1 MNLEKF
7 WPEWTVEEILGQGA
21 YGTVYKIRKGSGGTE
36 SFSALKVIHIPVSKS
51 ELQNLYEQG
60 MDDGGVRKLLLQ
72 DVEALENEIK
82 TMVSL
87 KSAAGIVA
95 IEDYYVEEIK
105 DEIGWVI
112 YIRMELLESLQSYVR
127 RTGQLSRREA
137 LDMACDLC
145 DALIACESRHI
156 IHRDIKPANIFR
168 NEFGQFKLGDF
179 GVARQMEGTTSAA
192 TRVGT
197 PSFEAPELF
206 MGQGYDHTVDIYGLG
221 MVLYTYLNKGRKP
234 FYPPYPQELTR
245 ENMQQ
250 AMEKRLSGAEIPA
263 ISEVDWELM
272 SILRKACAFRKEN
285 RYQTADAMK
294 QALEDYIYYLNHQKS
309 AGPGADTNGT
319 SLPADREGT
328 VANWSGGTASGWRTP
343 ADDPE
348 DEPTMLL
355 GKGGQDSQSG
365 ENGKTIPGQE
375 PIINR
380 ETIPGQEQDPIGAT
394 DKNWETVPGQEP
406 LREENEKKT
415 SRKAWVISGL
425 ITALVL
431 AGTGGYFYKMF
442 RNEDNGQTLPSKI
455 AAEAS
460 GTPTPAPANTESPA
474 PKSTTTPAPKST
486 PTPAPK
492 STPTP
497 TPKSTP
503 TPAPKSTP
511 TPTPTN
517 TSAPKSVL
525 TNTSTPVL
533 TSTKAPVPTNT
544 PTPVPTNTPTP
555 VPTNTPTP
563 TNTPVPTNTPTPV
576 PTNTPTPAPT
586 NTPTPVPTNTPTP
599 APTNTPTPVP
609 TNTPTPVPTNTPT
622 PVPTNTPVPT
632 PTPLMQLEYSQVV
645 NGSALHDIFLDLAES
660 KIDLMQLNPELDH
673 KIKAFARAEEI
684 PSGAEKV
691 LISEIGYL
699 PAYVWFEEETGTLWW
714 YSDAQNL
721 RLNQDCKGMFAFF
734 AGLESV
740 DLSGVQTSDT
750 TDMSEMFYC
759 CESLKNLDLS
769 AFDTSCVTN
778 MRRMFSGCSQLA
790 EVNLKSFDT
799 SNVTDM
805 EAMFYYCEQLKLL
818 DVTGFDTSNVVTM
831 RGMFEGCRSL
841 ERLNLSYFDTYS
853 VTDMS
858 GMFRNCTSL
867 EIVDLS
873 GFVMK
878 NVASWD
884 EMFKGCESLKNVL
897 AEDDILGEI
906 AEER

>member
-51 ELQNLYEQG
+51 ELHNLYEQG
-60 MDDGGVRKLLLQ
+60 MDDEGVRKLLLQ

-87 KSAAGIVA
+87 KSAAGIVV
-95 IEDYYVEEIK
+95 IEDYYVEELK

-234 FYPPYPQELTR
+234 FYPPYPLELTR

-285 RYQTADAMK
+285 RYQTADTMK
-294 QALEDYIYYLNHQKS
+294 HALEDYIYHLNHQKS
-309 AGPGADTNGT
+309 AGPGADTYGT
-319 SLPADREGT
+319 SLPSEREGA
-328 VANWSGGTASGWRTP
+328 VADWSGGDSGWKTP
-343 ADDPE
+343 ADDLE

-355 GKGGQDSQSG
+355 GQGTMGGQSG
-365 ENGKTIPGQE
+365 GNAKTIPDQE
-375 PIINR
+375 QDKSRESIPDQEANKSR
-380 ETIPGQEQDPIGAT
+380 ETISDQEIA
-394 DKNWETVPGQEP
+394 
-406 LREENEKKT
+406 REGTEKKT

-425 ITALVL
+425 ITAAVL
-431 AGTGGYFYKMF
+431 AGTGGYFYTMF
-442 RNEDNGQTLPSKI
+442 RSGDKDQTAPAMI
-455 AAEAS
+455 AAAVS
-460 GTPTPAPANTESPA
+460 GTPTPVLTSTETPSPA
-474 PKSTTTPAPKST
+474 DASS
-486 PTPAPK
+486 PTPEPK

-497 TPKSTP
+497 TPVATNTPTPVPTSTP
-503 TPAPKSTP
+503 TPVP
-511 TPTPTN
+511 T
-517 TSAPKSVL
+517 S
-525 TNTSTPVL
+525 TSTPVP
-533 TSTKAPVPTNT
+533 TNTPTPVPTST

-555 VPTNTPTP
+555 VPTNTPS
-563 TNTPVPTNTPTPV
+563 PVPTSTPTPIPTSTPTPV
-576 PTNTPTPAPT
+576 PTS
-586 NTPTPVPTNTPTP
+586 TPTPVPTS
-599 APTNTPTPVP
+599 
-609 TNTPTPVPTNTPT
+609 
-622 PVPTNTPVPT
+622 TPVPT
-632 PTPLMQLEYSQVV
+632 PTPLMQLEYSQVL
-645 NGSALHDIFLDLAES
+645 NGSALHDIFLELAGS

-691 LISEIGYL
+691 MISEIGYL

-714 YSDAQNL
+714 YSDAPSL
-721 RLNQDCKGMFAFF
+721 RLNEDCKGMFAFF

-740 DLSGVQTSDT
+740 DFSGVQTSDT

-769 AFDTSCVTN
+769 AFDTSSVTS

-790 EVNLKSFDT
+790 EIDLRSFDT
-799 SNVTDM
+799 RNVTDM
-805 EAMFYYCEQLKLL
+805 EEMFYYCEQLKLL

-841 ERLNLSYFDTYS
+841 ESLNLSYFDTYS

-858 GMFRNCTSL
+858 RMFRNCTSL
-867 EIVDLS
+867 EIVDLN

-878 NVASWD
+878 NVISSD
-884 EMFKGCESLKNVL
+884 EMFKGCENLESVL
-897 AEDDILGEI
+897 ADDSTLRKI